1 MADAKPTPEPLPLAA
16 PLRDGVERITPEMLA
31 AAAAGAVP
39 LAILDVRRR
48 EAWSADPARIPGARW
63 LPLEEVPRW
72 ARQLPR
78 DTHLVVY
85 CS

>member
-1 MADAKPTPEPLPLAA
+1 MADPIPTPEPLPLAVT
-16 PLRDGVERITPEMLA
+16 LRDDVERIPPEAL
-31 AAAAGAVP
+31 AGAVAAAEP

-48 EAWSADPARIPGARW
+48 EAWSADPARVPGARW

-72 ARQLPR
+72 VRQLPR